1 MAASKP
7 FQLVDCPISPRHICR
22 MAIIGYARV
31 STVGQNLDVQI
42 QQLTEHGCDRIFQEK
57 VSGTKIDRPQLKRLL
72 SSLQPRDT
80 LVVARLD
87 RLARSCL
94 DLLNIAEGH
103 DSEGSE
109 FSIVSG
115 TMGQHID
122 SDWQVNANGAFRG
135 RGI

>member
-1 MAASKP
+1 
-7 FQLVDCPISPRHICR
+7 

-94 DLLNIAEGH
+94 DLLNIVKATTAKEAN
-103 DSEGSE
+103 